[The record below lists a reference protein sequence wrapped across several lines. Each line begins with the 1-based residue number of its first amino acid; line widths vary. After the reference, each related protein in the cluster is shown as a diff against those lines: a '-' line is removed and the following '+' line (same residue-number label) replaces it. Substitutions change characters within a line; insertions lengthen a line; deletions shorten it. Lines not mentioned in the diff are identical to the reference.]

1 MKFESPWDRG
11 TGGPSNWAASHYLVR
26 EASEIRYARAGEHHI
41 AYREYVGDP
50 TSDVEVVMVNGFF
63 FPMESL
69 PDDPMAHRLL
79 EGLAGLGRLVVF
91 DRRGIGLS
99 DAITDWETA
108 LREQWADDLASVI
121 AAAGCDRPAVFSW
134 HTNAVAR
141 TCSVRYPGLV
151 GRLVLFNAGGG
162 ITEDDMHWAAEVAER
177 MRRIIAG
184 EERPNVLAVPGRAGD
199 PGFDAWVDAA
209 GRAGASPSLATRLNE
224 KGLSDPPFD
233 NTTVTTPTLV
243 ITRVPPSSGIPAD
256 FFERT
261 AREIP
266 GAQHLSLGS
275 GDMYPFGVG
284 VDDVLAE
291 ISRSLTGDVRL
302 PAPERQVAVILLT
315 DLVGSTSRAEASG
328 DARWKRLLD
337 RHDEVN
343 RTAVSRRGGEVI
355 KATGDG
361 VLALLP
367 SATAAID
374 AARTIRAELAGEDL
388 QVRIGIHVG
397 EVDRRGDDVSGLA
410 VNVAARIMSEATA
423 DQILVS
429 DAVQSMVTAGG
440 FVTIGRRKLKGITGE
455 RELYAVT

>member
-1 MKFESPWDRG
+1 
-11 TGGPSNWAASHYLVR
+11 
-26 EASEIRYARAGEHHI
+26 
-41 AYREYVGDP
+41 
-50 TSDVEVVMVNGFF
+50 
-63 FPMESL
+63 
-69 PDDPMAHRLL
+69 
-79 EGLAGLGRLVVF
+79 
-91 DRRGIGLS
+91 
-99 DAITDWETA
+99 
-108 LREQWADDLASVI
+108 
-121 AAAGCDRPAVFSW
+121 
-134 HTNAVAR
+134 
-141 TCSVRYPGLV
+141 
-151 GRLVLFNAGGG
+151 
-162 ITEDDMHWAAEVAER
+162 MHWAAEVADR
-177 MRRIIAG
+177 MRRVVAG
-184 EERPNVLAVPGRAGD
+184 EERPNDMAVPGRAGD

-233 NTTVTTPTLV
+233 NTTVNTPTLV
-243 ITRVPPSSGIPAD
+243 ITRVAPSSGIPAD

-266 GAQHLSLGS
+266 GAQHLSLGA

-302 PAPERQVAVILLT
+302 PAPERQVAVILFT

-343 RTAVSRRGGEVI
+343 RTTVSRHGGEVI
-355 KATGDG
+355 KTTGDG

-388 QVRIGIHVG
+388 QVRVGIHVG

-423 DQILVS
+423 GQILVS
-429 DAVQSMVTAGG
+429 DAMRSMVTSGG
-440 FVTIGRRKLKGITGE
+440 FVTIGRRKLKGITGDW
-455 RELYAVT
+455 ELYAVT